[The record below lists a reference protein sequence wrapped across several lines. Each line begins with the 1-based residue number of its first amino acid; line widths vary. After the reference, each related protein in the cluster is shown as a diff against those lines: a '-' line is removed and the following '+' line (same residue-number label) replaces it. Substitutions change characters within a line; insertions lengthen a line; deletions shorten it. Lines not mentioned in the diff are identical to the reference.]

1 MLVIVNPTAAA
12 GRAQARWTSI
22 RPEVERR
29 IGPFEECAA
38 SDLVTVRT
46 CVLRALEQGER
57 RFVAA
62 GGDGTVNLVVA
73 LLLELATPDT
83 RPELIVG
90 AIGLGSSNDFHKPI
104 QPDALVGRFPCRLD
118 FERSVQHDV
127 GCTQYVDEHEVARV
141 KRWVINA
148 SVGTTARG
156 NWLYNEA
163 HGVVGIA
170 KRCSATLGMIVA
182 AIGALLRPA
191 REVMTVTAEDGSI
204 ELIRVC
210 NLGVVKNPHFTG
222 CLYYDSPYHP
232 DSGDFFVHLLVHSSP
247 WRTLVTLAR
256 LARGK
261 FVGRPGTRSWR
272 SRWLALEAPR
282 PFPVEGD
289 GEIVL
294 ARRVVFLLEPR
305 ALQVCLP

>member
-1 MLVIVNPTAAA
+1 MLVIVNPTAAG
-12 GRAQARWTSI
+12 GRAKERWTSI

-29 IGPFEECAA
+29 IGPFEECIAP
-38 SDLVTVRT
+38 DIFTVRSR
-46 CVLRALEQGER
+46 VQRALERGER

-62 GGDGTVNLVVA
+62 GGDGTMNLVVA
-73 LLLELATPDT
+73 LLMELATPDV
-83 RPELIVG
+83 RAELIVG
-90 AIGLGSSNDFHKPI
+90 AIGLGSSNDFHKPMRPEAVI
-104 QPDALVGRFPCRLD
+104 GRFPCRLD
-118 FERSVQHDV
+118 FERPVQHDV
-127 GCTQYVDEHEVARV
+127 GCTQYVDEHDVAHL
-141 KRWVINA
+141 KRWLINA

-170 KRCSATLGMIVA
+170 KRCSATLGMIAA
-182 AIGALLRPA
+182 AIAALLRPA
-191 REVMTVTAEDGSI
+191 QEVMTVTAEDGSVQR
-204 ELIRVC
+204 IRVC

-222 CLYYDSPYHP
+222 CLHYDSPYHP
-232 DSGDFFVHLLVHSSP
+232 DSGDFFVHLLVASSI
-247 WRTLVTLAR
+247 WRTLVTLTR
-256 LARGK
+256 LARGR

-294 ARRVVFLLEPR
+294 ARRAVFVLEPR
-305 ALQVCLP
+305 ALQVCL